1 MRTSLDELKKRAD
14 DLMHRNTKQK
24 EELIKDII
32 TYLEVNNKSNS
43 IDELK
48 KISFEYIQFYKGFH
62 PPKRYDEEWKKGKRD
77 LILFLTKL

>member
-1 MRTSLDELKKRAD
+1 MSTSLDELKKRAD

-48 KISFEYIQFYKGFH
+48 KYLLSIYNFTKVFIHQKGTMKNGKKEKETLFYF
-62 PPKRYDEEWKKGKRD
+62 
-77 LILFLTKL
+77 